1 MKRKIKELK
10 QKSKLELEI
19 KENQVRSLKLK
30 IEQQEELI
38 RDLESIEKPDT
49 SIADKKQKLKLRS
62 MEKLCKRSLS
72 ALQAVSCSL
81 SSKNPGGSID
91 VSKNEEYKQGMD
103 ILGVSLD
110 ELDQFMNPQ
119 NLTKNEARSVERI
132 LQKFESGDTSVE
144 EIEMVQEYCMRL
156 INN

>member
-1 MKRKIKELK
+1 
-10 QKSKLELEI
+10 
-19 KENQVRSLKLK
+19 
-30 IEQQEELI
+30 
-38 RDLESIEKPDT
+38 
-49 SIADKKQKLKLRS
+49 
-62 MEKLCKRSLS
+62 
-72 ALQAVSCSL
+72 
-81 SSKNPGGSID
+81 
-91 VSKNEEYKQGMD
+91 MD